1 MQERHTMFAPFRT
14 FASTYSRVGVETG
27 VTEASPHRLVA
38 MLFDGAIESIHQA
51 RGALASRDI
60 AAKGQAIGKAVRIV
74 DEGLKGGLDRG
85 AGGQLA
91 TDLSALYD
99 YLLRRL
105 TEANLRNDDAAL
117 AECST
122 LLDSVRQGW
131 NGIAT
136 QAH

>member
-1 MQERHTMFAPFRT
+1 MFAPFRT

-60 AAKGQAIGKAVRIV
+60 ATKGQAIGKAVRIV

-117 AECST
+117 AECAT
-122 LLDSVRQGW
+122 LLDAVRQGW
-131 NGIAT
+131 NAIAS

>member
-1 MQERHTMFAPFRT
+1 MFAPFRT

-74 DEGLKGGLDRG
+74 DEGLKGGLDRS

-122 LLDSVRQGW
+122 LLDAVRQGW

>member
-1 MQERHTMFAPFRT
+1 MFAPFRT

-74 DEGLKGGLDRG
+74 DEGLKGGLDRN
-85 AGGQLA
+85 AGGRLA

>member
-1 MQERHTMFAPFRT
+1 MFAPFRT

>member
-1 MQERHTMFAPFRT
+1 MFAPFRT

-74 DEGLKGGLDRG
+74 DEGLKGGLDRS